1 MEDLVLYQRGLVIDS
16 IRKYVSGMQFEEKRL
31 TEEEKLLIILDSF
44 FGAEVLNDFIEEY
57 LERGGFKKQN
67 ELKTD

>member
-1 MEDLVLYQRGLVIDS
+1 MDDLYQRGLVIDS

-44 FGAEVLNDFIEEY
+44 FGPEVLNDFIEEY

>member
-1 MEDLVLYQRGLVIDS
+1 MGNLYPKWIVIDS
-16 IRKYVSGMQFEEKRL
+16 LRKYVSGVQFEEKRL

-44 FGAEVLNDFIEEY
+44 FGPEVLNDFIEEY

>member
-16 IRKYVSGMQFEEKRL
+16 IRKYVSGLQFEEKRL

-44 FGAEVLNDFIEEY
+44 FGPEVLNDFIAEY
-57 LERGGFKKQN
+57 LERGGSLEN
-67 ELKTD
+67 I

>member
-44 FGAEVLNDFIEEY
+44 FGPEVLNDFIEEY
-57 LERGGFKKQN
+57 LERGGSLEN
-67 ELKTD
+67 I